1 MISYSKYE
9 YLLKIW
15 SLYDQRQKSWN
26 FGHFWAAPSPKTGPR
41 IKILVQQFFGHG
53 KVNTIWAFKNFT
65 SNTEGVVLSSSFG
78 SFRALLHR
86 WQTPNEIAPNEIL
99 HQTRSFSSIL
109 TCVLWNYDPITTY
122 LWAWFVLI
130 WVLGT
135 HNMHFCNL
143 ITSHFFTIE
152 VAKTPRS
159 RLLQNS
165 DLVVVFCTKRD
176 PRFGWCLPP
185 VNVSELFSVI
195 IASNYSAYATHAHG
209 PSFKTVL

>member
-1 MISYSKYE
+1 MTDYPI
-9 YLLKIW
+9 I
-15 SLYDQRQKSWN
+15 
-26 FGHFWAAPSPKTGPR
+26 
-41 IKILVQQFFGHG
+41 
-53 KVNTIWAFKNFT
+53 
-65 SNTEGVVLSSSFG
+65 
-78 SFRALLHR
+78 HR

-109 TCVLWNYDPITTY
+109 TCVLWIYDPITTY

-130 WVLGT
+130 RFLWT
-135 HNMHFCNL
+135 HNMHFCSL

-185 VNVSELFSVI
+185 VNVSELFFCNHCLKLFSLRNSCTWTI
-195 IASNYSAYATHAHG
+195 IQDSSLGYLMTYISIPWFYKTCVKPCIRTIFWYQMHYSLTIAR
-209 PSFKTVL
+209 V